1 MPSQTLF
8 LLKTG
13 SSNNLLFLHCQCK
26 QQTWDA
32 KTENSPSRENPAI
45 SPNVNRMKAGKVAE
59 LLDLNPLTICR
70 PLKQFHKRDSVENE
84 PRSMSVCSRSDRWG
98 SLKKKTEKNF
108 IRHYWGINRS
118 VPKTFP
124 VWINQRELRRLKYW
138 RRTVAKILK
147 WWK

>member
-26 QQTWDA
+26 QQTWNA

-84 PRSMSVCSRSDRWG
+84 PRSMSVCSRSDR
-98 SLKKKTEKNF
+98 
-108 IRHYWGINRS
+108 
-118 VPKTFP
+118 
-124 VWINQRELRRLKYW
+124 
-138 RRTVAKILK
+138 
-147 WWK
+147 